1 LLKVC
6 IFGAGAIGGYLAA
19 HLISSE
25 VADVSIVARGGHL
38 RAIQLHGL
46 RVRVPGSELVTHPAV
61 ATDRPSDL
69 PPQDIVFV
77 ALKSVSYPEAADPIA
92 SIIAPG
98 GHVVCVSNGIQ
109 WWWNYGAGQLKP
121 APTTALDPG
130 ARIWNGITPQR
141 VLGCV
146 PYSINEVVQAGIVQ
160 HGGNN
165 RWIVGEPTNAHSER
179 LEATIRLMRAAGINA
194 EPSHDIRREIWIKLL
209 RNVPLNSLC
218 ALTRVPIDGL
228 ASDLA
233 LMALLSQV
241 IDEVVAIARA
251 QGFDLPDDDVR
262 AAREAPIKGG
272 GLDGHG
278 QRRGIKPSML
288 QDVLA
293 GRAMEVESIVGMPQ
307 RFARE
312 AGVKTPALDAIV
324 PLLRGL
330 QNASLNPNWAIRAK

>member
-1 LLKVC
+1 MLRVC
-6 IFGAGAIGGYLAA
+6 VFGAGAIGGYLAA
-19 HLISSE
+19 HLISTK

-46 RVRVPGSELVTHPAV
+46 RVREPGSELVTHPAV
-61 ATDRPSDL
+61 ATDRASDL
-69 PPQDIVFV
+69 PPQDIIFV
-77 ALKSVSYPEAADPIA
+77 ALKSVSYPDAAEAIA
-92 SIIAPG
+92 SLIAPN
-98 GHVVCVSNGIQ
+98 GHVVCVGNGIQ
-109 WWWNYGAGQLKP
+109 WWWRYGWKGSLMAAP
-121 APTTALDPG
+121 AEEESAPWRL
-130 ARIWNGITPQR
+130 ITPQR
-141 VLGCV
+141 ALGCV

-165 RWIVGEPTNAHSER
+165 RWIVGEPNNAHSER
-179 LEATIRLMRAAGINA
+179 LEATIRLMRAAGIDA
-194 EPSHDIRREIWIKLL
+194 ESSHDIRREIWIKLL

-228 ASDLA
+228 ASEPG
-233 LMALLSQV
+233 LMALLNEV

-251 QGFDLPDDDVR
+251 QGFDLPGADVR

-272 GLDGHG
+272 GLDG

>member
-1 LLKVC
+1 
-6 IFGAGAIGGYLAA
+6 
-19 HLISSE
+19 
-25 VADVSIVARGGHL
+25 
-38 RAIQLHGL
+38 
-46 RVRVPGSELVTHPAV
+46 
-61 ATDRPSDL
+61 
-69 PPQDIVFV
+69 
-77 ALKSVSYPEAADPIA
+77 
-92 SIIAPG
+92 
-98 GHVVCVSNGIQ
+98 
-109 WWWNYGAGQLKP
+109 
-121 APTTALDPG
+121 
-130 ARIWNGITPQR
+130 
-141 VLGCV
+141 
-146 PYSINEVVQAGIVQ
+146 
-160 HGGNN
+160 
-165 RWIVGEPTNAHSER
+165 
-179 LEATIRLMRAAGINA
+179 MRAAGINA
-194 EPSHDIRREIWIKLL
+194 ESSHDIRREIWIKLL

-218 ALTRVPIDGL
+218 ALTRMPIDGL
-228 ASDLA
+228 ASDPA
-233 LMALLSQV
+233 LMELLSQV